1 MARLRDQYG
10 EFVRRG
16 ADVLAVGPDSATAF
30 RAYWNTQKIPFT
42 GLPDPG
48 HAVAQLYK
56 QEVNIFKL
64 GRMPLVTVVDANG
77 MIRYAHYGASMSDIP
92 ANDELLQVIDQLNAS
107 SK

>member
-1 MARLRDQYG
+1 MARLRDEY
-10 EFVRRG
+10 ESFTKRG

-30 RAYWNTQKIPFT
+30 RIYWQEQKIPFV

-48 HAVAQLYK
+48 HRVALRYK

-64 GRMPLVTVVDANG
+64 GRMPLVTVVDASG
-77 MIRYAHYGASMSDIP
+77 LIRYAHYGASMSDIP
-92 ANDELLQVIDQLNAS
+92 SNGELLDVIDRLNAT